1 MTECIAVMIAGSKCV
16 TVWSCL
22 VQVSFE
28 IADITTCEMAKESYD
43 VVYSRDTILH
53 IHDKPALFKR

>member
-1 MTECIAVMIAGSKCV
+1 MPGQGYRVWNVMA
-16 TVWSCL
+16 
-22 VQVSFE
+22 QVSFE

-53 IHDKPALFKR
+53 IPDKPALFKR